1 MTPLTWRASWPRRSA
16 SSSAVDGVVVT
27 RDAYEAWEAT
37 TDPDTDAD
45 LRVAVLEWVH
55 ALQNGPP
62 NAGVFD
68 PFRETHF
75 ARVADTDVWIEYL
88 ILPYLDPPAIVIREY
103 R

>member
-1 MTPLTWRASWPRRSA
+1 
-16 SSSAVDGVVVT
+16 
-27 RDAYEAWEAT
+27 
-37 TDPDTDAD
+37 
-45 LRVAVLEWVH
+45 
-55 ALQNGPP
+55 LQNGPP